1 MSPFVNPRRV
11 AFLLLGLALVLG
23 LAVALVPGTAGTAE
37 ASTRC
42 GTEFYY
48 YSDATYTDVVGV
60 YLWLPEECGCGF
72 YSWGEITPYKTVQD
86 STC

>member
-1 MSPFVNPRRV
+1 MSPFVKPRRI
-11 AFLLLGLALVLG
+11 AFLLAVLALVLG
-23 LAVALVPGTAGTAE
+23 LAAALLPGAVGTAE
-37 ASTRC
+37 AFTRC

-48 YSDATYTDVVGV
+48 YSDASYTEVVGV

-72 YSWGEITPYKTVQD
+72 YHWGTITPYKTVQD